1 MECLKKT
8 AISSSPTRM
17 VNTKRIGVVAEGD
30 AADDSIVTIVTPY
43 FKHKI
48 LCEEYT
54 RKLCDANEIRYCY
67 ESNIWASYGK
77 WKHANGDEIDES
89 QVPVG
94 ERFEK
99 R

>member
-1 MECLKKT
+1 MPKENNDKIT
-8 AISSSPTRM
+8 PDEDGEHMAYY
-17 VNTKRIGVVAEGD
+17 GVVAEGYD
-30 AADDSIVTIVTPY
+30 ADDSIFTIVTPY
-43 FKHKI
+43 FKHK
-48 LCEEYT
+48 LNCEEYT

-89 QVPVG
+89 HVPVG